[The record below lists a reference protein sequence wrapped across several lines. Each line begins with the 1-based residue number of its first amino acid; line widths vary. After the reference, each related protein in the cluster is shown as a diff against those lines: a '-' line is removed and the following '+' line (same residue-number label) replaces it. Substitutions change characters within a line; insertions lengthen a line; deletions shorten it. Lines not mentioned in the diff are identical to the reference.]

1 MSHDIRRSAA
11 PIGVAG
17 VRTARI
23 IRFPG
28 NPRMAK
34 GAYALD
40 ADAHRP
46 AVPLSA
52 KDAAGAVLASGL
64 LERIAEDIARL
75 DREIA
80 AKPARISFDEALAM
94 FKGPIV
100 AMKGWGL

>member
-17 VRTARI
+17 GRTARI

-34 GAYALD
+34 WAHALD

-80 AKPARISFDEALAM
+80 AKPVDTAKQEFIAAFRALRHAL
-94 FKGPIV
+94 
-100 AMKGWGL
+100 GWK